1 VPPRATAEDV
11 FFLKNP
17 ILEQGGGEITPGGVM
32 VGPELLKA
40 IAGKGKKGMDLPL
53 INSPIAGDF
62 EPVFSEE
69 DLKPFFDLTMRS
81 RVLGVLEKLFLP
93 EALLNELIYLRSELP
108 FLYHHSLATTILFL
122 RLLLEIVFKVEDLV
136 RAGRAVLLKDIGM
149 SRIPPDLHRNR
160 DHLTLGEF
168 VEIQRHTLI
177 GLVIHTY
184 YLGES
189 LEGMVALR
197 HHMRNG
203 YGYPPWKG
211 LKPSRLMDLVEVV
224 DIFYALISPRP
235 FRPIPY
241 DVRGAVDELTEMAK
255 RGEVGEESLKLLVA
269 CLRHDRPEAFQLT
282 LSEKRLGFVP
292 KENFYGVG
300 RE

>member
-1 VPPRATAEDV
+1 MVKRATAEDV

-17 ILEQGGGEITPGGVM
+17 IQELGGGEIAPGGVM
-32 VGPELLKA
+32 VGPDLLKA
-40 IAGKGKKGMDLPL
+40 LSNKGKKGMELPL
-53 INSPIAGDF
+53 VNSPIAGDF
-62 EPVFSEE
+62 EPIFTEE
-69 DLKPFFDLTMRS
+69 DLKPFFDLTLKN
-81 RVLGVLEKLFLP
+81 RVLGVIEKLLLP
-93 EALLNELIYLRSELP
+93 EALLNELLYLRTELP
-108 FLYHHSLATTILFL
+108 FLYHHTLASTILFL
-122 RLLLEIVFKVEDLV
+122 RLLLEIVFKMEDLT
-136 RAGRAVLLKDIGM
+136 RAARGVLLKDIGM
-149 SRIPPDLHRNR
+149 SRIHPELHRNR
-160 DHLTLGEF
+160 DHLSLAEF

-177 GLVIHTY
+177 GLLIHTY

-241 DVRGAVDELTEMAK
+241 DVRGAIDELTSMAK
-255 RGEVGEESLKLLVA
+255 RGEVGEEPLKLLVA
-269 CLRHDRPEAFQLT
+269 CLRHNRPEAFQLT

-292 KENFYGVG
+292 KENFYGVEE
-300 RE
+300 R